1 MVSTH
6 KNSRF
11 IVSCVFF
18 CLVLWAKEGKAAS
31 KTIDVVFLTQSGS
44 QVLKSWTTE
53 EIQKVS
59 AGNHSNVSAQKLI
72 FDESAGSLVLNDR
85 ASIDLVTITTDTK
98 TIRVPRFL
106 IWRGF
111 FRFRFDPKTGELS
124 SSVKNL
130 DRGRLLIPSSY
141 FDATNIRKIE
151 LSDHLTTYPQ
161 TKLRLRTNPAASRGE
176 KLFTQSCLACHSV
189 STYGSPALNPAE
201 LTATKLHNFDSIH
214 KGWSELKIDSKS
226 SRGLV
231 EYSEALALQNIEKN
245 TEKKS
250 ETKK

>member
-1 MVSTH
+1 MASLM
-6 KNSRF
+6 
-11 IVSCVFF
+11 FF
-18 CLVLWAKEGKAAS
+18 CLVLQGNAANAVS
-31 KTIDVVFLTQSGS
+31 KSVDVVFLTQSGS
-44 QVLKSWTTE
+44 RPLKSWSTD
-53 EIQKVS
+53 EIRKFS
-59 AGNHSNVSAQKLI
+59 AGNHSNVSAQKLL
-72 FDESAGSLVLNDR
+72 FDESAASLALNDR

-111 FRFRFDPKTGELS
+111 FRFMFDPKSGELA
-124 SSVKNL
+124 SVVRNL
-130 DRGRLLIPSSY
+130 DRGRLLIPTSY

-189 STYGSPALNPAE
+189 STYGSPPLVPTE
-201 LTATKLHNFDSIH
+201 LTATKLRNFDSIH
-214 KGWSELKIDSKS
+214 QGWTELRIDPKS

-231 EYSEALALQNIEKN
+231 EYSEALALQSIEKKI
-245 TEKKS
+245 EQKS